1 MKHQNI
7 NQFYLNKQMNAFA
20 FQMHV
25 LDVYENLFDRI
36 CSKVPHDVPWYC
48 VMDQGIYSAQVF
60 LMFYRKKNI
69 KKIYIKNKL

>member
-1 MKHQNI
+1 
-7 NQFYLNKQMNAFA
+7 MNAFA

-60 LMFYRKKNI
+60 LMYYRKKN
-69 KKIYIKNKL
+69 KKYI